1 MQKLMKFSSKGMQVK
16 KKNLGNIK
24 DSWRVQPGGPIPVHH
39 GKFKGKFFH
48 GSIYHVKTDAAQII
62 VNGMSN

>member
-1 MQKLMKFSSKGMQVK
+1 MQVK